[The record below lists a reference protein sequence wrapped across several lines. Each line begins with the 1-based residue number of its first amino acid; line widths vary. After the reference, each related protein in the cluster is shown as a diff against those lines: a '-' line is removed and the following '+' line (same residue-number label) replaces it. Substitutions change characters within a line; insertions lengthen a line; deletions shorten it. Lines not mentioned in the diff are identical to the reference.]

1 MDKESLMKKEIG
13 LWIDRREAILVIL
26 TEGEEEIRHIASSSE
41 KYTREPGKS
50 HARNPEGL
58 IGFTVEDQRDRKYA
72 NQLNNYYDEVI
83 AVLRGADAIQIF
95 GPGEAK
101 GELTKRIGR
110 NGLKARMPATEATDR
125 MTDRQISAKVREHFL
140 TKVGQEKQEIIIMDE
155 PVKKREDHMIKKRQF
170 STKEA
175 HLLGTQLKIDWS
187 QINLEQFR
195 RGLEVELE
203 HGAIDPETNVTGD
216 DLVLTGKIAWAHLK
230 EIRDYYTRLDRM
242 EAEAEAQFKNPVGP

>member
-1 MDKESLMKKEIG
+1 MKKEIG

-26 TEGEEEIRHIASSSE
+26 TEGVEEIRHITSSSE
-41 KYTREPGKS
+41 KYIREPSRS
-50 HARNPEGL
+50 HAGNPQGL

-72 NQLNNYYDEVI
+72 DQLNNYYDEVI
-83 AVLRGADAIQIF
+83 AVIRGADAIQIF

-101 GELTKRIGR
+101 GELEKRIARKGI
-110 NGLKARMPATEATDR
+110 KARMPSTEATDK
-125 MTDRQISAKVREHFL
+125 MTDRQIAAKVREHFL
-140 TKVGQEKQEIIIMDE
+140 TKAGQEKPEIIMRDE
-155 PVKKREDHMIKKRQF
+155 PIQKREHPMIKKRQF

-175 HLLGTQLKIDWS
+175 HSLGTQLKIDWL
-187 QINLEQFR
+187 QIDLEQFR

-242 EAEAEAQFKNPVGP
+242 EAQAEAQRKNPVEP